1 MKALAAAMLVLL
13 ACVSLV
19 GVARAESRTALV
31 IGTNR
36 GLSNEPVLQFAESD
50 ARNMAQTFVDTH
62 SVDAHRVTTVLGR
75 PLSEVQKALDQVSAG
90 LRSED
95 ELWIFLSGHADPSGV
110 HIDGEVWSWK
120 TFRQKLDAIPVRRLI
135 VFVDACNSGALLT
148 AKGVTLD
155 TPLRVSL
162 QASLR
167 GRVILASSGA
177 NELSYESRRLG
188 GSPFAHFLAS
198 GLRGA
203 ADTGDGKV
211 TLSELYAY
219 LYSRTIAAS
228 LGGASGPQHPEQG
241 GWVRGAGEWW
251 LTRKPGG
258 SGDVLLR
265 DATLG
270 HCYVLD
276 QKETRVLA
284 EVSASDPGAVSLPV
298 GAYRVKCLNHDGVI
312 AASLSL
318 GTGRTHVEEL
328 DFDSANE
335 ELVLARGPG
344 EPSRL
349 SLGLFLG
356 AHFAPSLDG
365 AVTVSLRHSQQGI
378 ALGASAGLLG
388 TGRFTA
394 QGELLGAL
402 PWWDANVVSLEVGL
416 LVGVESRFDGTD
428 SSLALGPLVELSTPL
443 SSTITVALRQ
453 EMTRTI
459 PLASD
464 GEPTLPLVTRLG
476 ASVSF

>member
-1 MKALAAAMLVLL
+1 MKPLATALLVLL
-13 ACVSLV
+13 ACVCLV
-19 GVARAESRTALV
+19 DVGRAESRAALV

-36 GLSNEPVLQFAESD
+36 GLSNEPVLQFAQSD
-50 ARNMAQTFVDTH
+50 ASNMAQTFVDTH
-62 SVDAHRVTTVLGR
+62 AVDAHRVTTVLGR
-75 PLSEVQKALDQVSAG
+75 PLSEVQSALDQVSAG
-90 LRSED
+90 LRSDD
-95 ELWIFLSGHADPSGV
+95 ELWIFLSGHADANGV

-120 TFRQKLDAIPVRRLI
+120 ALRQKLDAIAVRRLL

-155 TPLRVSL
+155 APLRVSL
-162 QASLR
+162 QANLR

-188 GSPFAHFLAS
+188 GSPFAHFLVS

-228 LGGASGPQHPEQG
+228 LGGAAGPQHPEHG

-251 LTRKPGG
+251 LTRRAFG
-258 SGDVLLR
+258 SGGVLLR
-265 DATLG
+265 DANLG

-276 QKETRVLA
+276 DKETRVLA
-284 EVSASDPGAVSLPV
+284 EVSALDPGAVSLPV
-298 GAYRVKCLNHDGVI
+298 GAYRVKCLSRDGVV
-312 AASLSL
+312 AAPLSL
-318 GTGRTHVEEL
+318 GSGRTHVEEL
-328 DFDSANE
+328 DFDDVNE
-335 ELVLARGPG
+335 ELVLARGPEG
-344 EPSRL
+344 PSRL

-365 AVTVSLRHSQQGI
+365 AVTVSLRHSKQAVAI
-378 ALGASAGLLG
+378 GASAGLLG
-388 TGRFTA
+388 TARFTA
-394 QGELLGAL
+394 QGEMLGAL
-402 PWWDANVVSLEVGL
+402 PWWNANEVSLEVGV
-416 LVGVESRFDGTD
+416 LVGVESRFDGAD

-443 SSTITVALRQ
+443 SSAVTVALRQ

-476 ASVSF
+476 ASVDF